1 MTASSSFVC
10 HGPIITGLMTT
21 DGKSLV
27 VASVLAATLASFA
40 TATNGNGVGVTN
52 GSPDITFAANQT
64 LAAGTPLVFAS
75 QPNVTYFLEAAVT
88 AGTAGVLTQ
97 NYSGTTNS
105 ATFATNIFSAT
116 YTSAGSSPFTFTSS
130 TDQTLPIGFQFTING
145 GAGSFAG
152 IVGTL
157 TTAVSGA
164 DTLPAASVSYNSA
177 PSLVNSTLYT
187 LVAAPLT
194 TGGYGGVLTLAT
206 PVGEGDLDSTNP
218 PVLEVVQRNGSRA
231 RITTEAWGNVAATDH
246 VLVAAAGGTYTLVG
260 ADRQPIFLV
269 ALPPSSL
276 VA

>member
-27 VASVLAATLASFA
+27 VASVLAATLASF
-40 TATNGNGVGVTN
+40 TGSTNGNGVTPTVSGTA
-52 GSPDITFAANQT
+52 ITFAADQT
-64 LAAGTPLVFAS
+64 LPAGAPIVFAS
-75 QPNVTYFLEAAVT
+75 QPNVTYFLASAIS

-97 NYSGTTNS
+97 DYTGPAGATN
-105 ATFATNIFSAT
+105 ATNIMSAT
-116 YTSAGSSPFTFTSS
+116 YTTASGFTFTSA
-130 TDQTLPIGFQFTING
+130 TAQTLPIGFGFTVY
-145 GAGSFAG
+145 S
-152 IVGTL
+152 T
-157 TTAVSGA
+157 
-164 DTLPAASVSYNSA
+164 A
-177 PSLVNSTLYT
+177 PSSFVQAYVLNTAITTDVITAADLTPSTPLPTNAT
-187 LVAAPLT
+187 LVTLVSTPLSS
-194 TGGYGGVLTLAT
+194 GGYGGVLTLAT
-206 PVGEGDLDSTNP
+206 PPNEGDQDSANP